1 MNDIIKQ
8 KQVSGQMNHQ
18 TAEPKA
24 NASVFL
30 FFSKA
35 HFLKTILASRTNGT
49 TCPDL
54 AGFGIA
60 PTHKADPSAKKK
72 SHFFAITKKNIN
84 ITNKKGMRQT
94 ILLLIFFVA
103 LSGCNNVQARLD
115 KAEKELV
122 YAEQNKEDMSN
133 EDWTAL
139 ETKMLELESDLEQ
152 NRDKYTDEQVK
163 EIGKLQG
170 RYYAVAVKKGIND
183 FQESVKD
190 LGNQMEGFI
199 EGIKSDTNN
208 KTNENE

>member
-1 MNDIIKQ
+1 
-8 KQVSGQMNHQ
+8 
-18 TAEPKA
+18 
-24 NASVFL
+24 
-30 FFSKA
+30 
-35 HFLKTILASRTNGT
+35 
-49 TCPDL
+49 
-54 AGFGIA
+54 
-60 PTHKADPSAKKK
+60 
-72 SHFFAITKKNIN
+72 
-84 ITNKKGMRQT
+84 MRQT

-103 LSGCNNVQARLD
+103 LSGCKNVQSRLD

-199 EGIKSDTNN
+199 EGLKNDTIK
-208 KTNENE
+208 K

>member
-1 MNDIIKQ
+1 LQ
-8 KQVSGQMNHQ
+8 LQ
-18 TAEPKA
+18 
-24 NASVFL
+24 
-30 FFSKA
+30 
-35 HFLKTILASRTNGT
+35 
-49 TCPDL
+49 
-54 AGFGIA
+54 
-60 PTHKADPSAKKK
+60 
-72 SHFFAITKKNIN
+72 KKNIN

-103 LSGCNNVQARLD
+103 LSGCNNVQSRLD

-199 EGIKSDTNN
+199 EGIKSDTDN